1 LRCGSPAHR
10 RQTSSPTAIKLGLL
24 EEVFED
30 DQKKD
35 EWRRCVAGTDS
46 NATDTRAK
54 AEGLTVIGSDG
65 NQLRLLVLF
74 DGLLNG
80 SPRDYAVDLPGGG

>member
-1 LRCGSPAHR
+1 
-10 RQTSSPTAIKLGLL
+10 LGLF

-35 EWRRCVAGTDS
+35 EWRRCVAGTDPS
-46 NATDTRAK
+46 ATDTRAK

-80 SPRDYAVDLPGGG
+80 GPRDYAVDLPGGR